1 DVVGVLLGRSPDA
14 VAALLA
20 VWRAGA
26 AYLPLD
32 PDHPAGRLA
41 FMLDDS
47 AASLVLTSAD
57 LGDRL
62 PPGTPRA
69 HADERPLVPV
79 GAPVPGP
86 AAYVIYTSGSTGT
99 PKGVVVSHS
108 NLAARVGW
116 MREAYGLRPADR
128 VVQFASLSFDTHAEE
143 IYPALAAGARL
154 ELLPEGG
161 VTLPDHL
168 DGVTVLDLP
177 TAYWHALVDD
187 IDRIAWPP
195 ALRLVILGGEQVHEA
210 AVARWRERF
219 GDGVRLVN
227 TYGPTEATIIATA
240 AELDGSPGRPP
251 IGVPIAGTSVLLLDG
266 SGEAVPPGAPGELC
280 VGGAGVAVGYL
291 GRPDLTAERFPTLGM
306 PDVLSVP
313 DVPEVPGVPGA
324 LRGERIYRT
333 GDLARWRA
341 DGRLE
346 FLGRLDDQVK
356 VRGFR
361 IEPGEIEARLLAHP
375 CVGQAAVAV
384 HRETLVGYVVGT
396 AGGDELAGYLGATLP
411 SYMVPALWVSLT
423 ALPLTANGKLD
434 RAALPAPEAGPRTR
448 TAPRGDA
455 EELVAEIFGEVLG
468 VEEVGAFDDFFALG
482 GHSLL
487 ATRAVARLRAA
498 VEIEVPIRTLF
509 ARSTVADLA
518 AAVEEL
524 LVAELTEMSDEEA
537 ERLMGT
543 GN

>member
-1 DVVGVLLGRSPDA
+1 
-14 VAALLA
+14 
-20 VWRAGA
+20 
-26 AYLPLD
+26 
-32 PDHPAGRLA
+32 
-41 FMLDDS
+41 M
-47 AASLVLTSAD
+47 
-57 LGDRL
+57 
-62 PPGTPRA
+62 
-69 HADERPLVPV
+69 
-79 GAPVPGP
+79 
-86 AAYVIYTSGSTGT
+86 IYTSGSTGT
-99 PKGVVVSHS
+99 PKGVVVSHR
-108 NLAARVGW
+108 NLAARVAW
-116 MREAYGLRPADR
+116 MREAYGLGPGDR
-128 VVQFASLSFDTHAEE
+128 MVQFASLSFDTHAEE

-168 DGVTVLDLP
+168 DQVTVLDLP

-187 IDRIAWPP
+187 IDEIAWPP
-195 ALRLVILGGEQVHEA
+195 TLRLVILGGEQVHEA
-210 AVARWRERF
+210 AVARWRRRF
-219 GDGVRLVN
+219 GDRTRLVN

-251 IGVPIAGTSVLLLDG
+251 IGVPIADTSVLLLDAAG
-266 SGEAVPPGAPGELC
+266 QEVPPGAPGELC
-280 VGGAGVAVGYL
+280 VGGAGVATGYL
-291 GRPDLTAERFPTLGM
+291 ARPGLTTERFP
-306 PDVLSVP
+306 V
-313 DVPEVPGVPGA
+313 

-333 GDLARWRA
+333 GDLARWRS

-361 IEPGEIEARLLAHP
+361 IEPGEIEAWLLTHP
-375 CVGQAAVAV
+375 GVGQAAVAV
-384 HRETLVGYVVGT
+384 RRETLVGYVVGT
-396 AGGDELAGYLGATLP
+396 AGGEELAGYLAGALP
-411 SYMVPALWVSLT
+411 AHMVPTLWVNLT
-423 ALPLTANGKLD
+423 TLPLTGNGKLD

-468 VEEVGAFDDFFALG
+468 IEEVGAFDDFFALG

-498 VEIEVPIRTLF
+498 VEVDVPIRTLF

-524 LVAELTEMSDEEA
+524 LVAELAELSDEEA
-537 ERLMGT
+537 ARLMET
-543 GN
+543 GS